1 MVAKFGF
8 KAIMALL
15 ATLMVMPAM
24 ALDTA
29 TVERWADS
37 MEGLQEWAE
46 REGIEDRPG
55 AEVDEPMDFDFERMM
70 AESAR
75 EHPGAERVIRDAGF
89 DSIDE
94 WARVGGRIF
103 NAWIAEEMAAESDDM
118 DAEMAEA
125 LREIEENP
133 HMSEE
138 QKQMMRQQIEQMH
151 GMQAD
156 LADAPEADRRAV
168 RQSRARLERIM
179 DTPED

>member
-1 MVAKFGF
+1 MFSKQGF
-8 KAIMALL
+8 KVFVSLL
-15 ATLMVMPAM
+15 AALMVMPAM
-24 ALDTA
+24 ALDTS

-37 MEGLQEWAE
+37 MENLQEWAE

-55 AEVDEPMDFDFERMM
+55 AKIDEPMDFDFERMM

-94 WARVGGRIF
+94 WARVGGRILS
-103 NAWIAEEMAAESDDM
+103 AWIAEEMAAESDDM

-125 LREIEENP
+125 LREIDDNP

-138 QKQMMRQQIEQMH
+138 QKQMMRQQIEQMY
-151 GMQAD
+151 GMRAD
-156 LADAPEADRRAV
+156 LAYAPEADRRAV

-179 DTPED
+179 DTPGD